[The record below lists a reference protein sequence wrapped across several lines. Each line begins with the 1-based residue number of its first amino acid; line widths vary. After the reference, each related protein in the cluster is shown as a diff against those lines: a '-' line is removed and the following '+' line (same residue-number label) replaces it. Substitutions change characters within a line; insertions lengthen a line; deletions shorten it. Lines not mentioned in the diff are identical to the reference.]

1 MHWRG
6 CAWLS
11 PRCFVDDRVRV
22 ELCVLNDR
30 LESLDGLLE
39 IVDVPVIVIGVTEE
53 EAGLRGQELH
63 CRRRVDKRTI
73 IVNLPLKDLFATINE
88 IFQNIDRN
96 LDELQ
101 SRIILVSWCAIIVI
115 PFLSRG

>member
-6 CAWLS
+6 YGVGGTAESGSAGS

-39 IVDVPVIVIGVTEE
+39 ILDVPVIVVGGTEE
-53 EAGLRGQELH
+53 EA
-63 CRRRVDKRTI
+63 
-73 IVNLPLKDLFATINE
+73 
-88 IFQNIDRN
+88 
-96 LDELQ
+96 
-101 SRIILVSWCAIIVI
+101 
-115 PFLSRG
+115 